1 VRRRWV
7 IGAVIAAIAIAAAA
21 IYQLAFSGST
31 VEDHHRG
38 ARATSVIG
46 SGKDAVG
53 VSATGAILAKQPAP
67 ADGALPRLPLDRPPK
82 RRRLAGP
89 MLQQAL
95 VLGAA
100 PAVLRSCIA
109 GSYYGESGVD
119 VKLASGIELLFGDAS
134 RAAQKWSSAAA
145 ILADPTITDIGYVDL
160 HSPSQ
165 ASTGGSGH
173 TLPTAEPGAGTTC
186 GG

>member
-1 VRRRWV
+1 MLIAGVV
-7 IGAVIAAIAIAAAA
+7 AAVAVAFGVYHFAFGGSSKETHHAA
-21 IYQLAFSGST
+21 
-31 VEDHHRG
+31 V
-38 ARATSVIG
+38 RATSVIG

-53 VSATGAILAKQPAP
+53 VTATGAILAKQPAP
-67 ADGALPRLPLDRPPK
+67 AAGALPRLPLDKPPK
-82 RRRLAGP
+82 QRRLTGP

-100 PAVLRSCIA
+100 PAVLRSCIE
-109 GSYYGESGVD
+109 GSHFGESGVD
-119 VKLASGIELLFGDAS
+119 VKLTSGIELLFGDAS
-134 RAAQKWSSAAA
+134 RAAQKWSSAVA

-160 HSPSQ
+160 HSPRL

-186 GG
+186 GE